1 MKNLAPSATASRA
14 TATPRLRRAAPPP
27 PTHLEPPERVLWG
40 EVHQAFMLD
49 DAASL
54 ALFRSA
60 LEAHQRARRC
70 REAIDRDGEAVR
82 DRWQQLKPHPLLS
95 AERDARAAF
104 LAAMRALNLDLGA

>member
-1 MKNLAPSATASRA
+1 MKKLPPSGALLRAPIAR
-14 TATPRLRRAAPPP
+14 PRRAAPPP
-27 PTHLEPPERVLWG
+27 PTHLEPPERALWS
-40 EVHQAFMLD
+40 EVHAAFVLD

-82 DRWQQLKPHPLLS
+82 DRWNQLKPHPLLS